1 MPRLIADRVVRSR
14 GLLSALADDVTEAAR
29 RIARHAEG

>member
-14 GLLSALADDVTEAAR
+14 GRCPARADDMAEAAR